1 MPRHSIWVIR
11 EPQEWPVAKT
21 CYYTFSNMDA
31 LFDFVT
37 GLGLIPF
44 VTGRYRVTRTLLSRE
59 HGSSF
64 ALWLRLQAP
73 PYPSREETAY
83 LKKHALPSSGM
94 EIRECHETM
103 LVDVSLMPL
112 EMELVTI
119 EPQS

>member
-44 VTGRYRVTRTLLSRE
+44 VELAASRE
-59 HGSSF
+59 HDRQIQSHPHPPEQRTRF
-64 ALWLRLQAP
+64 LFRPLAQAP
-73 PYPSREETAY
+73 GT
-83 LKKHALPSSGM
+83 
-94 EIRECHETM
+94 
-103 LVDVSLMPL
+103 SLSFQRRDRLSEKTRSTLLRDGNPG
-112 EMELVTI
+112 V
-119 EPQS
+119 P

>member
-1 MPRHSIWVIR
+1 MWSLQLPGS
-11 EPQEWPVAKT
+11 
-21 CYYTFSNMDA
+21 M
-31 LFDFVT
+31 
-37 GLGLIPF
+37 
-44 VTGRYRVTRTLLSRE
+44 TGRYRVTRTLLSRE

-64 ALWLRLQAP
+64 DLWLRLQAP